1 VQVNPANVPDRKGRP
16 VAEYSFVLASFV
28 GERDGMAL
36 ELRNS
41 SGDVVAE
48 VFEADAT
55 GACTFSMQ
63 SGASVPVAFI
73 SELLRK
79 AATEFPQAR

>member
-1 VQVNPANVPDRKGRP
+1 M
-16 VAEYSFVLASFV
+16 AEYSFVLASVV

-36 ELRNS
+36 ELRDS

-63 SGASVPVAFI
+63 SGASVPVA
-73 SELLRK
+73 
-79 AATEFPQAR
+79 

>member
-1 VQVNPANVPDRKGRP
+1 M
-16 VAEYSFVLASFV
+16 AEYSVVLASFV

-36 ELRNS
+36 ELHDS
-41 SGDVVAE
+41 SGEAVAE

-55 GACTFSMQ
+55 GACAFSMRN
-63 SGASVPVAFI
+63 GASVPVMFI

-79 AATEFPQAR
+79 AAEEFPQAR

>member
-1 VQVNPANVPDRKGRP
+1 M
-16 VAEYSFVLASFV
+16 AEYSFVLASVV

-36 ELRNS
+36 ELRDS
-41 SGDVVAE
+41 SGEVVAE

-63 SGASVPVAFI
+63 SGASVPVAFV
-73 SELLRK
+73 SALLDR
-79 AATEFPQAR
+79 AAKEFPQAR